1 MGGES
6 GLWGPGRR
14 ELQEGLGLIEESQ
27 ALLRQILAGLLLQYA
42 SLDVQ
47 KQRLVRPEAP
57 VPNPQCMQMGASL
70 LTLSAL
76 LGFQRQTEA
85 LAAQA
90 GEQGAPT
97 DGMDVRLGAVSILI
111 TLIRFLRL
119 AGESG
124 PSGKGFPG
132 KGALGQG
139 EEVLAETE
147 LLSQPV
153 E

>member
-6 GLWGPGRR
+6 GLWGPGGR
-14 ELQEGLGLIEESQ
+14 ELPEGLGLIEESQ

-124 PSGKGFPG
+124 SSEQGSPG
-132 KGALGQG
+132 KG
-139 EEVLAETE
+139 EEALAETE

>member
-6 GLWGPGRR
+6 GLWGPAGQ

-27 ALLRQILAGLLLQYA
+27 ALLRQILVGLLLQYA

-47 KQRLVRPEAP
+47 KQRLVEPESPA
-57 VPNPQCMQMGASL
+57 PNPQCMQMGASL

-76 LGFQRQTEA
+76 LGFQRQAEA

-90 GEQGAPT
+90 GEQGAPA
-97 DGMDVRLGAVSILI
+97 DDMDVRLGAVSILI

-119 AGESG
+119 AGEAG
-124 PSGKGFPG
+124 TPAP
-132 KGALGQG
+132 GQG
-139 EEVLAETE
+139 GEALAETE